1 LIKKCVYFIQFPHE
15 DEPLSHA
22 IITNSKALV
31 EAQYFLF
38 ETLWSKAIP
47 AQEKIT
53 EIEESMK
60 PPFIE
65 TLRDP
70 HEIQKLGLDLVNSAK
85 ATILYSQFISPSGR
99 IWVHSAVN

>member
-1 LIKKCVYFIQFPHE
+1 
-15 DEPLSHA
+15 
-22 IITNSKALV
+22 
-31 EAQYFLF
+31 
-38 ETLWSKAIP
+38 
-47 AQEKIT
+47 
-53 EIEESMK
+53 MK